1 MKVSQYNFDI
11 NNVFQP
17 PISGINPQIFIDNL
31 SNSSNDLVSVYYNK
45 DEGNILMKKINKLNM
60 NFYMLSERY
69 LKHRND
75 LEKINDSLFLNLFK
89 QISVYIEEIEK
100 LNLKI
105 KDKGNNIKINKNNLV
120 DLNKEIIDCKLRI
133 RNLEYQLS
141 EKYNNEIKLKKE
153 IESYK
158 RQLIFYKDKL
168 KIDLINHK
176 LNETKRTLTNT
187 KFVPVK
193 KINYHHNK
201 TANNSMEKE
210 ASFENN
216 DNEKITSRNNRLS
229 SYDKINTSSI
239 LKKKK
244 LNKFINNNQNN
255 NKKEFIQKI
264 QKNNLIKSNLIF
276 SNEVNNTLN
285 ISKFSI
291 NDNLTVDD
299 KNNKNLEDK
308 NLSLSPNKKIN
319 KEKEIKKNN
328 HTNSVQINIGNI
340 NNIHNTNFETI
351 VNDVNDDYDKNIA
364 MLKEQELQIKMILN
378 LMKGNKNFKSENN
391 DYIKDEKKKNSQNKK
406 I

>member
-193 KINYHHNK
+193 KINYHYNK

-276 SNEVNNTLN
+276 TNEVNNTLN

>member
-210 ASFENN
+210 SSFENN

-264 QKNNLIKSNLIF
+264 QRNNLIKSNLSF
-276 SNEVNNTLN
+276 SNEVNNTFN

-340 NNIHNTNFETI
+340 NNIHNSNFETI

-391 DYIKDEKKKNSQNKK
+391 NYIKDEKKKNSQNKN

>member
-201 TANNSMEKE
+201 TANNSMENE
-210 ASFENN
+210 SSFENN
-216 DNEKITSRNNRLS
+216 ENEKITSRNNRLS

-264 QKNNLIKSNLIF
+264 QRNNLIKSNLSF

-308 NLSLSPNKKIN
+308 NLSLSPNQKIN

-328 HTNSVQINIGNI
+328 HTNSVKLILEILI
-340 NNIHNTNFETI
+340 IFI
-351 VNDVNDDYDKNIA
+351 ILILKLLLM
-364 MLKEQELQIKMILN
+364 MLMMIMIKILQC
-378 LMKGNKNFKSENN
+378 
-391 DYIKDEKKKNSQNKK
+391 
-406 I
+406 

>member
-105 KDKGNNIKINKNNLV
+105 KDKGNNSKINKNNLV

-210 ASFENN
+210 SSFENN

-264 QKNNLIKSNLIF
+264 QRNNLIKSNLSF

-340 NNIHNTNFETI
+340 NNIHNSNFETI

-391 DYIKDEKKKNSQNKK
+391 NYIKDEKKKNSQNKN

>member
-105 KDKGNNIKINKNNLV
+105 KDKGNNSKINKNNLV

-210 ASFENN
+210 SSFENN

-264 QKNNLIKSNLIF
+264 QRNNLIKSNLSF

-340 NNIHNTNFETI
+340 NNIHNSNFETI

-364 MLKEQELQIKMILN
+364 MLKERELQIKMILN

-391 DYIKDEKKKNSQNKK
+391 NYIKDEKKKNSQNKN

>member
-201 TANNSMEKE
+201 TANNSMENE
-210 ASFENN
+210 SSFENN
-216 DNEKITSRNNRLS
+216 ENEKITSRNNRLS

-264 QKNNLIKSNLIF
+264 QRNNLIKSNLSF

>member
-1 MKVSQYNFDI
+1 
-11 NNVFQP
+11 
-17 PISGINPQIFIDNL
+17 
-31 SNSSNDLVSVYYNK
+31 
-45 DEGNILMKKINKLNM
+45 
-60 NFYMLSERY
+60 
-69 LKHRND
+69 
-75 LEKINDSLFLNLFK
+75 
-89 QISVYIEEIEK
+89 
-100 LNLKI
+100 
-105 KDKGNNIKINKNNLV
+105 
-120 DLNKEIIDCKLRI
+120 
-133 RNLEYQLS
+133 
-141 EKYNNEIKLKKE
+141 
-153 IESYK
+153 
-158 RQLIFYKDKL
+158 
-168 KIDLINHK
+168 
-176 LNETKRTLTNT
+176 
-187 KFVPVK
+187 
-193 KINYHHNK
+193 
-201 TANNSMEKE
+201 MEKE

>member
-201 TANNSMEKE
+201 TANNSMENE
-210 ASFENN
+210 SSFENN
-216 DNEKITSRNNRLS
+216 ENEKITSRNNRLS

-264 QKNNLIKSNLIF
+264 QRNNLIKSNLSF

-308 NLSLSPNKKIN
+308 NLSLSPNQKIN

>member
-1 MKVSQYNFDI
+1 MKVSQYNFEI

-176 LNETKRTLTNT
+176 LNETL
-187 KFVPVK
+187 
-193 KINYHHNK
+193 
-201 TANNSMEKE
+201 
-210 ASFENN
+210 
-216 DNEKITSRNNRLS
+216 
-229 SYDKINTSSI
+229 
-239 LKKKK
+239 
-244 LNKFINNNQNN
+244 
-255 NKKEFIQKI
+255 
-264 QKNNLIKSNLIF
+264 
-276 SNEVNNTLN
+276 
-285 ISKFSI
+285 
-291 NDNLTVDD
+291 
-299 KNNKNLEDK
+299 
-308 NLSLSPNKKIN
+308 
-319 KEKEIKKNN
+319 
-328 HTNSVQINIGNI
+328 
-340 NNIHNTNFETI
+340 
-351 VNDVNDDYDKNIA
+351 
-364 MLKEQELQIKMILN
+364 
-378 LMKGNKNFKSENN
+378 
-391 DYIKDEKKKNSQNKK
+391 
-406 I
+406 

>member
-210 ASFENN
+210 SSFENN

-264 QKNNLIKSNLIF
+264 QRNNLIKSNLSF

-340 NNIHNTNFETI
+340 NNIHNSNFETI

-391 DYIKDEKKKNSQNKK
+391 NYIKDEKKKNSQNKN